1 MIHMKFIG
9 KINIYY
15 IVLSLIIYLR
25 QKKKNI
31 CKTMVSFFYPKK
43 NILT

>member
-25 QKKKNI
+25 QKKKHLQDNGLFLL
-31 CKTMVSFFYPKK
+31 S
-43 NILT
+43 